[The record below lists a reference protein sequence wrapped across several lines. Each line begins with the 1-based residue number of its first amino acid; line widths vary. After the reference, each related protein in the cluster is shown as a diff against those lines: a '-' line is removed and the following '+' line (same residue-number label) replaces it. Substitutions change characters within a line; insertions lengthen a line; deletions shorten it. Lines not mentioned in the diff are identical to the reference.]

1 MTSFNNIDEFNSTDY
16 TILTI
21 GTFDGVHLGHQKVL
35 ERLTKEAK
43 NNNLKST
50 VLTFFPHPRT
60 VLNPNK
66 PLKLINSVNER
77 TDLLS
82 KSKIDNLIIH
92 PFDKSFSELDPEKYV
107 LEILVKK
114 LKAKIILIGY
124 DHKFGKN
131 RTADIND
138 LKMYGEKYGFKVI
151 EIKAEEISNIAISST
166 KIRKA
171 ISEGDISTAK
181 EYLGYDVSLSGK
193 IVHGK
198 SIGRTIGFP
207 TANLFISES
216 YKLIPSDGVYAIFV
230 YLGLERFDGMLNIGW
245 RPTVKGKKRT
255 IEAHLFDFN
264 KDIYGSYLRVE
275 LVAIIRKEIEFNHL
289 DGLKEQLI
297 KDKLAAKII
306 LEKVNYSK

>member
-138 LKMYGEKYGFKVI
+138 LKVYGEKYGFKVI

-207 TANLFISES
+207 TANVEVNEG
-216 YKLIPSDGVYAIFV
+216 YKLLPKNGVYLIQSIINKKQVF
-230 YLGLERFDGMLNIGW
+230 GMMNIGVK
-245 RPTVKGKKRT
+245 PTLIESSKT
-255 IEAHLFDFN
+255 IEINFFDFEGN
-264 KDIYGSYLRVE
+264 LYDRNIRVDIKQFIRDEIKFDSLE
-275 LVAIIRKEIEFNHL
+275 L
-289 DGLKEQLI
+289 LKSQI
-297 KDKLAAKII
+297 QKDKINCNSII
-306 LEKVNYSK
+306 DIID

>member
-1 MTSFNNIDEFNSTDY
+1 MTSFSNIDEFNSTDY

-181 EYLGYDVSLSGK
+181 EYLGYDVTLSGR

-207 TANLFISES
+207 TANVEVSEG
-216 YKLIPSDGVYAIFV
+216 YKLLPKNGVYLIQSIINKKQVF
-230 YLGLERFDGMLNIGW
+230 GMMNIGVK
-245 RPTVKGKKRT
+245 PTLIESSKT
-255 IEAHLFDFN
+255 IEINFFDFEGDLYDRN
-264 KDIYGSYLRVE
+264 IRVNIKQFIRDEIKFESLE
-275 LVAIIRKEIEFNHL
+275 L
-289 DGLKEQLI
+289 LKSQI
-297 KDKLAAKII
+297 QKDKINCNSII
-306 LEKVNYSK
+306 DIID

>member
-181 EYLGYDVSLSGK
+181 EYLGYDVTLSGR

-207 TANLFISES
+207 TANVEVNEG
-216 YKLIPSDGVYAIFV
+216 YKLLPKNGVYLIQSIINKKQVF
-230 YLGLERFDGMLNIGW
+230 GMMNIGVK
-245 RPTVKGKKRT
+245 PTLIESSKT
-255 IEAHLFDFN
+255 IEINFFDFEGDLYDKN
-264 KDIYGSYLRVE
+264 IRVDIKQFIRDEVRFESLE
-275 LVAIIRKEIEFNHL
+275 L
-289 DGLKEQLI
+289 LKSQI
-297 KDKLAAKII
+297 QKDKINCNSII
-306 LEKVNYSK
+306 DIID

>member
-171 ISEGDISTAK
+171 INEGDISTAK
-181 EYLGYDVSLSGK
+181 EYLGYDVTLSGR

-207 TANLFISES
+207 TANVEVNEG
-216 YKLIPSDGVYAIFV
+216 YKLLPKNGVYLIQSIINKKQVF
-230 YLGLERFDGMLNIGW
+230 GMMNIGVK
-245 RPTVKGKKRT
+245 PTLIESSKT
-255 IEAHLFDFN
+255 IEINFFDFEGN
-264 KDIYGSYLRVE
+264 LYDRNIHVDIKQFIRDEIKFDSLE
-275 LVAIIRKEIEFNHL
+275 L
-289 DGLKEQLI
+289 LKSQI
-297 KDKLAAKII
+297 QKDKINCNSII
-306 LEKVNYSK
+306 DIID

>member
-138 LKMYGEKYGFKVI
+138 LKVYGEKYGFKVI

-207 TANLFISES
+207 TANVEVNEG
-216 YKLIPSDGVYAIFV
+216 YKLLPKNGVYLIQSIINKKQVF
-230 YLGLERFDGMLNIGW
+230 GMMNIGVK
-245 RPTVKGKKRT
+245 PTLIESSKT
-255 IEAHLFDFN
+255 IEINFFDFEGN
-264 KDIYGSYLRVE
+264 LYDKNIRVDIKQFIRDEVRFESLE
-275 LVAIIRKEIEFNHL
+275 L
-289 DGLKEQLI
+289 LKSQI
-297 KDKLAAKII
+297 QKDKINCNSII
-306 LEKVNYSK
+306 DIID

>member
-107 LEILVKK
+107 LEILVTK

-181 EYLGYDVSLSGK
+181 EYLGYDVSLSGR

-207 TANLFISES
+207 TANVEVSEG
-216 YKLIPSDGVYAIFV
+216 YKLLPKNGVYLIQSIINKKQVF
-230 YLGLERFDGMLNIGW
+230 GMMNIGVK
-245 RPTVKGKKRT
+245 PTLIESSKT
-255 IEAHLFDFN
+255 IEINFFDFEGDLYDKN
-264 KDIYGSYLRVE
+264 IRVDIKQFIRDEVRFESLE
-275 LVAIIRKEIEFNHL
+275 L
-289 DGLKEQLI
+289 LKSQI
-297 KDKLAAKII
+297 QKDKINCNSII
-306 LEKVNYSK
+306 DIID

>member
-1 MTSFNNIDEFNSTDY
+1 MNSFNNIDEFNSTDY

-77 TDLLS
+77 TNLLS
-82 KSKIDNLIIH
+82 RSKIDNLIIH

-207 TANLFISES
+207 TANVEVSEG
-216 YKLIPSDGVYAIFV
+216 YKLLPKNGVYLVQSIINKKQVF
-230 YLGLERFDGMLNIGW
+230 GMMNIGVK
-245 RPTVKGKKRT
+245 PTLIESSKT
-255 IEAHLFDFN
+255 IEINFFDFEGDLYDKN
-264 KDIYGSYLRVE
+264 IRVDIKQFIRDEVRFKSLE
-275 LVAIIRKEIEFNHL
+275 L
-289 DGLKEQLI
+289 LKSQI
-297 KDKLAAKII
+297 QKDKINCNSII
-306 LEKVNYSK
+306 DIID

>member
-1 MTSFNNIDEFNSTDY
+1 MTSFSNIDEFNSTDY

-181 EYLGYDVSLSGK
+181 EYLLSL
-193 IVHGK
+193 IH
-198 SIGRTIGFP
+198 I
-207 TANLFISES
+207 
-216 YKLIPSDGVYAIFV
+216 
-230 YLGLERFDGMLNIGW
+230 
-245 RPTVKGKKRT
+245 
-255 IEAHLFDFN
+255 
-264 KDIYGSYLRVE
+264 
-275 LVAIIRKEIEFNHL
+275 
-289 DGLKEQLI
+289 
-297 KDKLAAKII
+297 
-306 LEKVNYSK
+306 

>member
-181 EYLGYDVSLSGK
+181 EYLGYDVSLSGR

-207 TANLFISES
+207 TANVEVSEG
-216 YKLIPSDGVYAIFV
+216 YKLLPKNGVYLIQSIINKKQVF
-230 YLGLERFDGMLNIGW
+230 GMMNIGVK
-245 RPTVKGKKRT
+245 PTLIESSKT
-255 IEAHLFDFN
+255 IEINFFDFEGDLYDKN
-264 KDIYGSYLRVE
+264 IRVDIKQFIRDEVRFESLE
-275 LVAIIRKEIEFNHL
+275 L
-289 DGLKEQLI
+289 LKSQI
-297 KDKLAAKII
+297 QKDKINCNSII
-306 LEKVNYSK
+306 DIID

>member
-1 MTSFNNIDEFNSTDY
+1 MTSFSNIDEFNSTDY

-181 EYLGYDVSLSGK
+181 EYLGYDVTLSGR

-207 TANLFISES
+207 TANVEVSEE
-216 YKLIPSDGVYAIFV
+216 YKLLPKNGVYLIQSIINKKQVF
-230 YLGLERFDGMLNIGW
+230 GMMNIGVK
-245 RPTVKGKKRT
+245 PTLIESSKT
-255 IEAHLFDFN
+255 IEINFFDFEGDLYDRN
-264 KDIYGSYLRVE
+264 IRVNIKQFIRDEIKFESLE
-275 LVAIIRKEIEFNHL
+275 L
-289 DGLKEQLI
+289 LKSQI
-297 KDKLAAKII
+297 QKDKINCNSII
-306 LEKVNYSK
+306 DIID

>member
-138 LKMYGEKYGFKVI
+138 LKVYGEKYGFKVI

-207 TANLFISES
+207 TANVEVSEG
-216 YKLIPSDGVYAIFV
+216 YKLLPKNGVYLIQSIINKKQVF
-230 YLGLERFDGMLNIGW
+230 GMMNIGVK
-245 RPTVKGKKRT
+245 PTLIESSKT
-255 IEAHLFDFN
+255 IEINFFDFEGN
-264 KDIYGSYLRVE
+264 LYDRNIRVDIKQFIRDEIKFDSLE
-275 LVAIIRKEIEFNHL
+275 L
-289 DGLKEQLI
+289 LKSQI
-297 KDKLAAKII
+297 QKDKINCNSII
-306 LEKVNYSK
+306 DIID

>member
-1 MTSFNNIDEFNSTDY
+1 MTSFNNIDEFSSTDY

-77 TDLLS
+77 TNLLS
-82 KSKIDNLIIH
+82 RSKIDNLIIH

-181 EYLGYDVSLSGK
+181 EYLGYDVSLSGR

-207 TANLFISES
+207 TANVEVSEG
-216 YKLIPSDGVYAIFV
+216 YKLLPKNGVYLIQSIINNKQVF
-230 YLGLERFDGMLNIGW
+230 GMMNIGVK
-245 RPTVKGKKRT
+245 PTLIESFKT
-255 IEAHLFDFN
+255 IEINFFDFEGDLYDKN
-264 KDIYGSYLRVE
+264 IRVDIKQFIRDEVRFESLE
-275 LVAIIRKEIEFNHL
+275 L
-289 DGLKEQLI
+289 LKSQI
-297 KDKLAAKII
+297 QKDKINCNSII
-306 LEKVNYSK
+306 DIID

>member
-138 LKMYGEKYGFKVI
+138 LKVYGEKYGFKVI

-207 TANLFISES
+207 TANVEVNEG
-216 YKLIPSDGVYAIFV
+216 YKLLPKNGVYLIQSIINKKQVF
-230 YLGLERFDGMLNIGW
+230 GMMNIGVK
-245 RPTVKGKKRT
+245 PTLIESSKT
-255 IEAHLFDFN
+255 IEINFFDFEGN
-264 KDIYGSYLRVE
+264 LYDKNIRVDIKQFIRDEVRFKSLE
-275 LVAIIRKEIEFNHL
+275 L
-289 DGLKEQLI
+289 LKSQI
-297 KDKLAAKII
+297 QKDKINCNSII
-306 LEKVNYSK
+306 DIID